1 MNCYRGVTK
10 GCPTVLRIHILN
22 PDPAKN
28 LNLDPDPRH
37 CHINNIDITF
47 LFYAKVTRQVEKESI
62 KAVRRHAAYSS
73 GTGGGPPL
81 PPLPSK

>member
-37 CHINNIDITF
+37 CHIYNVDILTISYLDPDPRHCHIYNVDITF
-47 LFYAKVTRQVEKESI
+47 
-62 KAVRRHAAYSS
+62 
-73 GTGGGPPL
+73 
-81 PPLPSK
+81 